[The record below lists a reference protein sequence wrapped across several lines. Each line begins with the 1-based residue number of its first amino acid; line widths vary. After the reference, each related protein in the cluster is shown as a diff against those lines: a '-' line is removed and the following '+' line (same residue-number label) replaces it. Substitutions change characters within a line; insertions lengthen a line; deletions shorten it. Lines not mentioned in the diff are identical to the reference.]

1 MFTYTEEQMAAW
13 KKKHGTVYEIK
24 IEEKKA
30 ILRKPTRQDLSYAT
44 AGSSQGKDGMKFSE
58 LLMKQCWID
67 GYGEILED
75 DEYFLSAL
83 PVLESLTELKQAEIK
98 KL

>member
-1 MFTYTEEQMAAW
+1 MFSYTDEQMAAW
-13 KKKHGTVYEIK
+13 KKKNGTVYEIK
-24 IEEKKA
+24 VEDKKA
-30 ILRKPTRQDLSYAT
+30 VLRKPTRQDLSYAT

-67 GYGEILED
+67 GDREILED

-83 PVLESLTELKQAEIK
+83 PKLESLTELKQAEIK

>member
-1 MFTYTEEQMAAW
+1 MFSYTEEQLAAW

-24 IEEKKA
+24 VDDRKA
-30 ILRKPTRQDLSYAT
+30 ILRKPARQDLSYAT

-58 LLMKQCWID
+58 LLMRQCWID
-67 GYGEILED
+67 GDREILED

-83 PVLESLTELKQAEIK
+83 PVLESITELKQAEIK